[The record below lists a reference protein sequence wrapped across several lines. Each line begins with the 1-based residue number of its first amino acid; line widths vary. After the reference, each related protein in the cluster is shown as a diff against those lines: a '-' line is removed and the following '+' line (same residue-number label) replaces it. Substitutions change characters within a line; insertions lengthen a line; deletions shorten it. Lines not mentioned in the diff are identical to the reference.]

1 MNSII
6 TAGGETAGLYLPA
19 KYWGILAVALVGLFL
34 IGLDQGQALST
45 IMGQTAYQ
53 QNLLHELF
61 HDFRHAAGFAC
72 H

>member
-1 MNSII
+1 MNTEIMERERS
-6 TAGGETAGLYLPA
+6 ALWLAP
-19 KYWGILAVALVGLFL
+19 KYWAILGLALVGMFL

-45 IMGQTAYQ
+45 IMGQAAYE

-61 HDFRHAAGFAC
+61 HDARHAIGFIC

>member
-1 MNSII
+1 MMNAIVMEREK
-6 TAGGETAGLYLPA
+6 GPLGLAPR
-19 KYWGILAVALVGLFL
+19 YWGILAVALAGLFL
-34 IGLDQGQALST
+34 IGLDQGQTLST

-61 HDFRHAAGFAC
+61 HDVRHAAGFIC

>member
-1 MNSII
+1 MSKVIMEREGS
-6 TAGGETAGLYLPA
+6 ALGLAP
-19 KYWGILAVALVGLFL
+19 KYWAILGLALVGLFL

-45 IMGQTAYQ
+45 IMGQAAYE

-61 HDFRHAAGFAC
+61 HDVRHVAGFIC

>member
-1 MNSII
+1 MNAVVLGMERSFL
-6 TAGGETAGLYLPA
+6 GLTP
-19 KYWGILAVALVGLFL
+19 KYWGILVVVMAGLFL
-34 IGLDQGQALST
+34 IGLDQGQTLST

-61 HDFRHAAGFAC
+61 HDVRHAAGFIC